1 MQDSCNASGDAFHA
15 FLWKDDGTPLLD
27 LGPFKFDGW
36 PNGDGFALALND
48 AGQVTGYVG
57 GFLVSKAFLWRNDG
71 TPMRALGMLGGAMAK
86 GRAINNSGQIV
97 GVATPGTGS
106 KTHAVLWRNG
116 GPIVDL
122 GTLGGTWSGA
132 NAENKSGQ
140 VTGFAYTSFNSR
152 RAFIWKNDGTPMRN
166 LGTLGGD
173 QSEGWAINSSGQVAG
188 YSRVRKGQTEV
199 HAFLWRNNGTA
210 MVDLG
215 TLGTDSQPYA
225 INDSGQVV
233 GFSTAADGFDHAFV
247 WRNDGT
253 PMRDLGTAGGPNSY
267 AYGINSSGWVVGYAG
282 TADGA
287 FLWRNDGKGVRN
299 LNDLV
304 DPADP
309 LKPFLVLNW
318 AADINDAGD
327 IMAYGADSRVVGLP
341 KTYLLRTSALAL
353 EPHAL
358 AFGNQRVGTE
368 SASKS
373 ITVQNRS
380 TSAVAITSIALAG
393 AGASQFARTD
403 NCASSVP
410 PKGSCTIKATFKP
423 TTKGAKMATLSVNGG
438 GGGLRVVNLTGTG
451 G

>member
-1 MQDSCNASGDAFHA
+1 M
-15 FLWKDDGTPLLD
+15 
-27 LGPFKFDGW
+27 
-36 PNGDGFALALND
+36 
-48 AGQVTGYVG
+48 
-57 GFLVSKAFLWRNDG
+57 
-71 TPMRALGMLGGAMAK
+71 
-86 GRAINNSGQIV
+86 
-97 GVATPGTGS
+97 
-106 KTHAVLWRNG
+106 
-116 GPIVDL
+116 
-122 GTLGGTWSGA
+122 
-132 NAENKSGQ
+132 
-140 VTGFAYTSFNSR
+140 TGFAYTSFNSR

-253 PMRDLGTAGGPNSY
+253 PMRDLGIAGGPNSY

-299 LNDLV
+299 LNDLI

-341 KTYLLRTSALAL
+341 KTYLLVPPRSHSSPTPLHSAISEWGPKAR
-353 EPHAL
+353 PSPS
-358 AFGNQRVGTE
+358 RC
-368 SASKS
+368 
-373 ITVQNRS
+373 RPS

-410 PKGSCTIKATFKP
+410 PKGSSPSRRRSSRRPKARRWP
-423 TTKGAKMATLSVNGG
+423 L
-438 GGGLRVVNLTGTG
+438 
-451 G
+451 